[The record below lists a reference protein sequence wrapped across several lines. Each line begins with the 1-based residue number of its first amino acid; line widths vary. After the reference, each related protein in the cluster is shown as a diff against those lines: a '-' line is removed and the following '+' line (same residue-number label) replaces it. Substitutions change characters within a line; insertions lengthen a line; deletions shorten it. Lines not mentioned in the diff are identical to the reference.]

1 MFERARVQG
10 LAISIFLATSACFG
24 LAQGANNSAAS
35 LYKTN
40 CVACHGADGRGT
52 PTGKSL
58 QVADFH
64 SAKVQQQSDAQLA
77 GVIGAG
83 RGNMPPFGDRLS
95 KDQIDTLVKFVRNL
109 GKAK

>member
-1 MFERARVQG
+1 MLDSPLTKT
-10 LAISIFLATSACFG
+10 LASLLFLASATFFS
-24 LAQGANNSAAS
+24 LAQPPNPAAG

-64 SAKVQQQSDAQLA
+64 SPKVQQQPDAQLVQ
-77 GVIGAG
+77 VISEG
-83 RGNMPPFGDRLS
+83 RGNMPPFGDRLN
-95 KDQIDTLVKFVRNL
+95 KNQVGALVTYIRNL
-109 GKAK
+109 GKAQ